1 MATQE
6 DFSNVVAFNR
16 KKKSTHN
23 IHVSQNY
30 FLFFSPCPENGGTF
44 AQNAWVDLHNPS
56 GESACTSDV
65 TCSGKFKDLSSGAP
79 VDTTSWTDMDFAE
92 VSKASP
98 SKLCLRLKR
107 SSVLGV
113 VGVDCDAS
121 LEYPICQ
128 YECGGER
135 KMTTA
140 SHNTCSQQVVPCRP
154 WLRLLFLLT
163 YYALFLLLLMPVLLY
178 CSYWK

>member
-1 MATQE
+1 M
-6 DFSNVVAFNR
+6 
-16 KKKSTHN
+16 
-23 IHVSQNY
+23 
-30 FLFFSPCPENGGTF
+30 
-44 AQNAWVDLHNPS
+44 DLHNPS

-140 SHNTCSQQVVPCRP
+140 SHNTWQSTSCPMSSVAEAAISSHIICIISVVADASA
-154 WLRLLFLLT
+154 T
-163 YYALFLLLLMPVLLY
+163 VL
-178 CSYWK
+178 